1 MAALIRQ
8 LQTRVATVTETV
20 AKYNKRVLE
29 KNKHYVAD
37 NPTIEK
43 CQELSKQLFYTRLAS
58 LPVRYNEM
66 WKELDHLKAKLTHR
80 NDLELEDLGVSILFL
95 VECYGWFCMGEI
107 VGRGGTVTGYKV

>member
-43 CQELSKQLFYTRLAS
+43 CQARACYVQLCELVYKHTNLLPNRNLQLYF
-58 LPVRYNEM
+58 V
-66 WKELDHLKAKLTHR
+66 
-80 NDLELEDLGVSILFL
+80 
-95 VECYGWFCMGEI
+95 
-107 VGRGGTVTGYKV
+107 